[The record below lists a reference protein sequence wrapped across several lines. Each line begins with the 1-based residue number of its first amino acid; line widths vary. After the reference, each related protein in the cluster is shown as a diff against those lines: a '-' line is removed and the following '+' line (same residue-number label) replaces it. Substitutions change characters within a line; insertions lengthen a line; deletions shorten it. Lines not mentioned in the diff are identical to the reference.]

1 MIPHGLREYLR
12 NSYRTLRTYFITGLL
27 VLIPVYV
34 TVSLVRWMYQ
44 RIDGPMNRA
53 ISGQLEVLVRNFP
66 RFADWITYTNR
77 EGEEVVHV
85 PGLGVIVTVVVI
97 LGVGLFAR
105 NYFGNRIINLFE
117 RLVFRIPLVNKIY
130 NGVKQVSAAFLERN
144 KNLFQAVVLVEY
156 PRRGI
161 YQIGFLTQTDS
172 GELTEKLGRDMTC
185 VFISTTPNPTSGM
198 LIIVP
203 RSDLT
208 VLDMTVEEGIKMVIS
223 GGVVTPEKAKELP
236 QASLPFGLPAEPDS
250 PPPGG
255 NP

>member
-1 MIPHGLREYLR
+1 MIPTGLREYLR
-12 NSYRTLRTYFITGLL
+12 SSYRALRTYFITGLL

-34 TVSLVRWMYQ
+34 TVGLVRWMYQ
-44 RIDGPMNRA
+44 RIDGPMSEYMGRHLGY
-53 ISGQLEVLVRNFP
+53 IVRNYP
-66 RFADWITYTNR
+66 GLAEYLVQYDQ
-77 EGEEVVHV
+77 EGKAVVHI
-85 PGLGVIVTVVVI
+85 PGLGVVITIFVI
-97 LGVGLFAR
+97 LGAGLFAR
-105 NYFGNRIINLFE
+105 NYFGNRIISFFE

-156 PRRGI
+156 PRRGT

-172 GELTEKLGRDMTC
+172 GEITEKLGRDMTC

-223 GGVVTPEKAKELP
+223 GGVVTPEKARELP
-236 QASLPFGLPAEPDS
+236 RTSHPFAPPAGTPT

-255 NP
+255 DR

>member
-1 MIPHGLREYLR
+1 MIPPGLREYLK
-12 NSYRTLRTYFITGLL
+12 NSYRSLRTYFITGLL

-34 TVSLVRWMYQ
+34 TVGLVRWMYQ
-44 RIDGPMNRA
+44 RIDGPMNDW
-53 ISGQLEVLVRNFP
+53 ISGHLEVLVRNFP
-66 RFADWITYTNR
+66 SFADWITHTDRMGNK
-77 EGEEVVHV
+77 VVHV
-85 PGLGVIVTVVVI
+85 PGLGVVITVVVI

-172 GELTEKLGRDMTC
+172 GEVTEKLGRDMTC

-236 QASLPFGLPAEPDS
+236 QASLPFGLPSDPENPT
-250 PPPGG
+250 PGG